1 MWKPQAVT
9 TPWLKVM
16 VELTRRLRVLDG
28 ADHSA
33 DLKVAFASSDRKHVN
48 QHFGSTSCLVIYAV
62 SMDQASLISVSE
74 FGDFKDSSEDKL
86 PIKLQALKGCIAV
99 YCRACG
105 ASALTQLLEQGVQPV
120 KVSDEAIIAELLEAL
135 QMELR
140 EGPSN
145 WLARAIQLQEDV
157 DPERFGSMASE
168 GWEK

>member
-1 MWKPQAVT
+1 
-9 TPWLKVM
+9 M

-33 DLKVAFASSDRKHVN
+33 DLKVGFASSDRKHVN
-48 QHFGSTSCLVIYAV
+48 QHFGSTPCLVIYAV

-74 FGDFKDSSEDKL
+74 FGDFKDSSDAKL
-86 PIKLQALKGCIAV
+86 AIKLQALNGCIAV

-120 KVSDEAIIAELLEAL
+120 KVSDDALITDLIEAL

-140 EGPSN
+140 EGPSS
-145 WLARAIQLQEDV
+145 WLARAIQLQVDF
-157 DPERFGSMASE
+157 DPELFDPMASE
-168 GWEK
+168 GWDE